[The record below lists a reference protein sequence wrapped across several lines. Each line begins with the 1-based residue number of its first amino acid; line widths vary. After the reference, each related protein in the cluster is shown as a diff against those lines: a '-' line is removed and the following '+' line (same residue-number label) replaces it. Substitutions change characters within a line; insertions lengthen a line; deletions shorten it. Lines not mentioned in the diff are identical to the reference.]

1 MPKVKRDDSTFLS
14 RMRAESKHL
23 TGLDKTL
30 FDGLLEEY
38 DALANMTESLRHAIE
53 EHGVMIEKEV
63 GTVNNRHLERVEN
76 PEFTTYQ
83 KAIGRLGD
91 LAKKLSDFA
100 KRSDGD
106 IREESDDVANFIR
119 NRHQSLR

>member
-1 MPKVKRDDSTFLS
+1 MARKKREESAFLKQ
-14 RMRAESKHL
+14 MKEQSKSL
-23 TGLDKTL
+23 SGLDKVI

-38 DALANMTESLRHAIE
+38 DALATMTEGLRHDIE
-53 EHGVMIEKEV
+53 DHGVMIEKEV
-63 GTVNNRHLERVEN
+63 GSVNNRHLETVEN

-100 KRSDGD
+100 KRSDDTG
-106 IREESDDVANFIR
+106 EEEDELVSFIR
-119 NRHQSLR
+119 R

>member
-1 MPKVKRDDSTFLS
+1 
-14 RMRAESKHL
+14 MRNESKHL
-23 TGLDKTL
+23 TGLDKVL

-38 DALANMTESLRHAIE
+38 DAIAAMTASLRSAIE

-63 GTVNNRHLERVEN
+63 GSVNNRHFETVEN

-83 KAIGRLGD
+83 KAIGRQGD

-106 IREESDDVANFIR
+106 SKEEEDELASFVR
-119 NRHQSLR
+119 RR

>member
-1 MPKVKRDDSTFLS
+1 MAQRKKKATSTEESAFLKQ
-14 RMRAESKHL
+14 MREESEHL
-23 TGLDKTL
+23 SGLDKTL

-38 DALANMTESLRHAIE
+38 DALSKMTEGLRHNIE

-63 GTVNNRHLERVEN
+63 GSVNNRHMETVEN

-83 KAIGRLGD
+83 KAIGRQGD

-100 KRSDGD
+100 KRSDDDKQGD
-106 IREESDDVANFIR
+106 EDALSAFIR
-119 NRHQSLR
+119 R

>member
-1 MPKVKRDDSTFLS
+1 MTRKKREESAFLKQ
-14 RMRAESKHL
+14 MKEQSKSL
-23 TGLDKTL
+23 SGLDKVI

-38 DALANMTESLRHAIE
+38 DALATMTEGLRHDIE
-53 EHGVMIEKEV
+53 DHGVMIEKEV
-63 GTVNNRHLERVEN
+63 GSVNNRHFETVEN

-100 KRSDGD
+100 KRSDDTG
-106 IREESDDVANFIR
+106 EEEDELVSFIR
-119 NRHQSLR
+119 R

>member
-1 MPKVKRDDSTFLS
+1 MARKKKEESAFLKQ
-14 RMRAESKHL
+14 MKEQSKSL
-23 TGLDKTL
+23 SGLDKVI

-38 DALANMTESLRHAIE
+38 DALATMTEGLRHDIE
-53 EHGVMIEKEV
+53 DHGVMIEKEV
-63 GTVNNRHLERVEN
+63 GSVNNRHLETVEN

-100 KRSDGD
+100 KRSDDTG
-106 IREESDDVANFIR
+106 EEEDELVSFIR
-119 NRHQSLR
+119 R

>member
-1 MPKVKRDDSTFLS
+1 MARKKKEESAFLKQ
-14 RMRAESKHL
+14 MKEQSKSL
-23 TGLDKTL
+23 SGLDKVI

-38 DALANMTESLRHAIE
+38 DALATMTEGLRHDIE

-63 GTVNNRHLERVEN
+63 GSVNNRHLETVEN

-100 KRSDGD
+100 KRSDDAG
-106 IREESDDVANFIR
+106 EEEDELVSFIR
-119 NRHQSLR
+119 R

>member
-1 MPKVKRDDSTFLS
+1 MADKKEKQESAFLS
-14 RMRAESKHL
+14 QMKLRSKNL
-23 TGLDKTL
+23 TGLDKVI

-38 DALANMTESLRHAIE
+38 DALATMTKGLRCDIE
-53 EHGVMIEKEV
+53 DHGVMIDKEV
-63 GTVNNRHLERVEN
+63 GSVNNRHIETVEN

-100 KRSDGD
+100 KRSDDTG
-106 IREESDDVANFIR
+106 EEDEVASFIR
-119 NRHQSLR
+119 R

>member
-1 MPKVKRDDSTFLS
+1 MTRKKREESAFLKQ
-14 RMRAESKHL
+14 MKEQSKSL
-23 TGLDKTL
+23 FGLDKVI

-38 DALANMTESLRHAIE
+38 DALATMTEGLRHDIE
-53 EHGVMIEKEV
+53 DHGVMIEKEV
-63 GTVNNRHLERVEN
+63 GSVNNRHLETVEN

-100 KRSDGD
+100 KRSDDTG
-106 IREESDDVANFIR
+106 EEEDELVSFIR
-119 NRHQSLR
+119 R

>member
-1 MPKVKRDDSTFLS
+1 MPRAKKSSDKSGFID
-14 RMRAESKHL
+14 RMQKESKHL
-23 TGLDKTL
+23 SGLDKVL

-38 DALANMTESLRHAIE
+38 DALSTMTEGLRHAIE

-63 GTVNNRHLERVEN
+63 GSVNNRHMETVEN

-83 KAIGRLGD
+83 KAIGRMGD

-100 KRSDGD
+100 KRSD
-106 IREESDDVANFIR
+106 DDKSGEDELANFIR
-119 NRHQSLR
+119 R

>member
-1 MPKVKRDDSTFLS
+1 MTRKKREESAFLKQ
-14 RMRAESKHL
+14 MKEQSKSL
-23 TGLDKTL
+23 SGLDKVI

-38 DALANMTESLRHAIE
+38 DALATMTEGLRHDIE
-53 EHGVMIEKEV
+53 DHGVMIEKEV
-63 GTVNNRHLERVEN
+63 GSVNNRHLETVEN

-100 KRSDGD
+100 KRSDDTG
-106 IREESDDVANFIR
+106 EEEDELVSFIR
-119 NRHQSLR
+119 R

>member
-1 MPKVKRDDSTFLS
+1 MPRARKTSGERSSFIARMQKESEHLS
-14 RMRAESKHL
+14 
-23 TGLDKTL
+23 GLDKVL

-38 DALANMTESLRHAIE
+38 DALATMTEGLRHAIE

-63 GTVNNRHLERVEN
+63 GSVNNRHMETVEN

-83 KAIGRLGD
+83 KAIGRMGD

-100 KRSDGD
+100 KRSDGESG
-106 IREESDDVANFIR
+106 EEDELASFIR
-119 NRHQSLR
+119 R

>member
-1 MPKVKRDDSTFLS
+1 MARKKKEESAFLKQ
-14 RMRAESKHL
+14 MKEQSKSL
-23 TGLDKTL
+23 SGLDKVI

-38 DALANMTESLRHAIE
+38 DALATMTEGLRHDIE

-63 GTVNNRHLERVEN
+63 GSVNNRHLETVEN

-100 KRSDGD
+100 KRSDDTG
-106 IREESDDVANFIR
+106 EEEDELVSFIR
-119 NRHQSLR
+119 R

>member
-1 MPKVKRDDSTFLS
+1 MARKKKEESAFLKQ
-14 RMRAESKHL
+14 MKEQSKSL
-23 TGLDKTL
+23 SGLDKVI

-38 DALANMTESLRHAIE
+38 DALATMTEGLRHDIE
-53 EHGVMIEKEV
+53 DHGVMIEKEV
-63 GTVNNRHLERVEN
+63 GSVNNRHLETVEN

-100 KRSDGD
+100 KRSDDTG
-106 IREESDDVANFIR
+106 EEEEDELVSFIR
-119 NRHQSLR
+119 R

>member
-1 MPKVKRDDSTFLS
+1 MARVKKQSAFITQ
-14 RMRAESKHL
+14 MREESKHL
-23 TGLDKTL
+23 TGLDKIL

-38 DALANMTESLRHAIE
+38 DALAAMTEGLRHDIE
-53 EHGVMIEKEV
+53 EHGVMVQKEV
-63 GTVNNRHLERVEN
+63 GSVNNRHIETVEN

-83 KAIGRLGD
+83 KAIGRMGD

-106 IREESDDVANFIR
+106 KDEEDELSAF
-119 NRHQSLR
+119 LRR

>member
-1 MPKVKRDDSTFLS
+1 MTKRTTKQEPESDFFTL
-14 RMRAESKHL
+14 MTEQSKHL
-23 TGLDKTL
+23 SGLDKVL

-38 DALANMTESLRHAIE
+38 DALASMTKHLRHCVE
-53 EHGVMIEKEV
+53 EHGVMVEKEV
-63 GTVNNRHLERVEN
+63 GSVNNRHFEVVEN

-83 KAIGRLGD
+83 KAIGRMGD

-106 IREESDDVANFIR
+106 KGEDELGSFIR
-119 NRHQSLR
+119 R

>member
-1 MPKVKRDDSTFLS
+1 MARKKKEESAFLTQ
-14 RMRAESKHL
+14 MKEQSKSL
-23 TGLDKTL
+23 SGLDKVI

-38 DALANMTESLRHAIE
+38 DALAAMTESLRHDIE

-63 GTVNNRHLERVEN
+63 GSVNNRHLETVEN

-100 KRSDGD
+100 KRSDDTG
-106 IREESDDVANFIR
+106 EEEDELVSFIR
-119 NRHQSLR
+119 R